1 MKYRR
6 LYTTSPDRRS
16 DSGMEEHVQRYEG
29 HMGNRSIMWDGI
41 VAERG

>member
-6 LYTTSPDRRS
+6 LYTTSSDQRS

-29 HMGNRSIMWDGI
+29 HMENRKYHVGWNCG
-41 VAERG
+41 